1 VLPSIQIVLRGLLTI
16 DNIWPNNWGK
26 KTSIMG
32 ILNITPDSFSDGGDF
47 FNIRNA
53 LAQTKKLVL
62 SGIDILDIG
71 AQSTRPGADIISTE
85 EEINRLLPVLIEI
98 RKNFPNLIISI
109 DTFRSEVA
117 YEALINGAN
126 WINDVTGGRK
136 DKSILDVVAEFDC
149 PYVITHS
156 KGDSKT
162 MDKLSFY
169 NDLIEEIINSLKELT
184 EIAINKKVNKDKI
197 IWDPGLG
204 FAKNNE
210 QNISILKNLDRIKK
224 LDFPV
229 LIGASRKRFIGE
241 ILKEDNPKK
250 RDIGSLAVSCLCA
263 QMKIEIVRVHEVSL
277 NYQLLKVADK
287 LYR

>member
-1 VLPSIQIVLRGLLTI
+1 
-16 DNIWPNNWGK
+16 
-26 KTSIMG
+26 MG

-53 LAQTKKLVL
+53 LTQTKKLVL

-117 YEALINGAN
+117 YEALLNGAN

>member
-1 VLPSIQIVLRGLLTI
+1 
-16 DNIWPNNWGK
+16 
-26 KTSIMG
+26 MG

-47 FNIRNA
+47 FNIKNA
-53 LAQTKKLVL
+53 LIQTKKLVL

-71 AQSTRPGADIISTE
+71 AQSTRPGADNISSK
-85 EEINRLLPVLIEI
+85 EEIKRLLPALIEI
-98 RKNFPNLIISI
+98 RKNFPELIISI

-117 YEALINGAN
+117 YEALNNGAN
-126 WINDVTGGRK
+126 WINDVSGGRM

-169 NDLIEEIINSLKELT
+169 DDLMEEIIYSLKELT
-184 EIAINKKVNKDKI
+184 ETAINKKVSKDKI

-204 FAKNNE
+204 FAKNSDH
-210 QNISILKNLDRIKK
+210 NIFILKNLDKLKK
-224 LDFPV
+224 YNFPI

-241 ILKEDNPKK
+241 ILNEDNPKN
-250 RDIGSLAVSCLCA
+250 RDIGTLAISCLCS
-263 QMKIEIVRVHEVSL
+263 QKNIEIVRVHDAST
-277 NYQLLKVADK
+277 NYQVLKVADK
-287 LYR
+287 IYR